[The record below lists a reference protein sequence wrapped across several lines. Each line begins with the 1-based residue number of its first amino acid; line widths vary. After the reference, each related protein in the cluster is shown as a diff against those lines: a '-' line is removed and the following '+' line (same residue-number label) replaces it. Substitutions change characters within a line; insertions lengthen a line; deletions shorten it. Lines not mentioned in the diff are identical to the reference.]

1 MTDNNGLSLKA
12 RTKLLKKVIQKKLV
26 AEEISISS
34 RKSEKEFRFWLQ
46 KISPYVNGEREQ
58 IERKGNSLAE
68 EIIQLCQ
75 QQQTLNLDKTVIN
88 SLKSAPVNLSSLN
101 PVASKAVLTKDASNS
116 APIAQEDTSPLAQI
130 GTTEAE
136 REPALATGANTYIGT
151 TEVEVEV
158 ELKLA
163 SEATEAN
170 QPTSTT
176 ESLSNL
182 PPEFLELLNGK
193 VDTAFEQAWAA
204 FDEQLAFEPS
214 SRPAP
219 EEILPTTS
227 PEELVFIVRGHRGL
241 AIANQKNQSIDYAVA
256 QMPALNVG
264 SYRELQSG
272 LVMDV
277 GYGDDGKKYITQ
289 WGNENRGGIQ
299 IEAKTILLFVRA

>member
-1 MTDNNGLSLKA
+1 MTDNKGLSLKA
-12 RTKLLKKVIQKKLV
+12 RTKLLKKIIEKNLFAQG
-26 AEEISISS
+26 ISITSK
-34 RKSEKEFRFWLQ
+34 KSEKEFRFWLQ

-68 EIIQLCQ
+68 QIIQLCQ
-75 QQQTLNLDKTVIN
+75 QQQTLNLDKAVIN
-88 SLKSAPVNLSSLN
+88 SLHSAPVNLSSLN

-158 ELKLA
+158 EVELKLA
-163 SEATEAN
+163 SEATEEN

-193 VDTAFEQAWAA
+193 VDTAFEQA
-204 FDEQLAFEPS
+204 
-214 SRPAP
+214 
-219 EEILPTTS
+219 
-227 PEELVFIVRGHRGL
+227 
-241 AIANQKNQSIDYAVA
+241 
-256 QMPALNVG
+256 
-264 SYRELQSG
+264 
-272 LVMDV
+272 
-277 GYGDDGKKYITQ
+277 
-289 WGNENRGGIQ
+289 
-299 IEAKTILLFVRA
+299 

>member
-1 MTDNNGLSLKA
+1 MNNNNGLSFKA
-12 RTKLLKKVIQKKLV
+12 RTKLLKKVIQNKLV
-26 AEEISISS
+26 AQGISISS
-34 RKSEKEFRFWLQ
+34 SKSEKEFRFWLQ
-46 KISPYVNGEREQ
+46 KISPYANGELEQ
-58 IERKGNSLAE
+58 IERNGNTLAE
-68 EIIQLCQ
+68 QIIQLCQ

-88 SLKSAPVNLSSLN
+88 SLKTAPVNLSSFS
-101 PVASKAVLTKDASNS
+101 PVGATSRLTHSS
-116 APIAQEDTSPLAQI
+116 TTPAPIAQEDTSTLTHIDATESELEPVLVENTSTHI
-130 GTTEAE
+130 GASEPE
-136 REPALATGANTYIGT
+136 IEPAVAT
-151 TEVEVEV
+151 
-158 ELKLA
+158 
-163 SEATEAN
+163 SATEGN
-170 QPTSTT
+170 QLTSTT
-176 ESLSNL
+176 ERLSNL
-182 PPEFLELLNGK
+182 PPEFLVLLNGK

-256 QMPALNVG
+256 IMPVLNVG

-277 GYGDDGKKYITQ
+277 GYGDDGQKYITQ

>member
-1 MTDNNGLSLKA
+1 MPPFCVALGATTD
-12 RTKLLKKVIQKKLV
+12 
-26 AEEISISS
+26 
-34 RKSEKEFRFWLQ
+34 
-46 KISPYVNGEREQ
+46 
-58 IERKGNSLAE
+58 
-68 EIIQLCQ
+68 
-75 QQQTLNLDKTVIN
+75 
-88 SLKSAPVNLSSLN
+88 
-101 PVASKAVLTKDASNS
+101 
-116 APIAQEDTSPLAQI
+116 I
-130 GTTEAE
+130 GTTE
-136 REPALATGANTYIGT
+136 L
-151 TEVEVEV
+151 EVEVTPQ
-158 ELKLA
+158 LA

-170 QPTSTT
+170 QSTSTT

-256 QMPALNVG
+256 IMPVLNVG

-277 GYGDDGKKYITQ
+277 GYGDDGQKYITQ